1 MAAGLCARRLVQTL
15 AALTSTAAFPW
26 FVDLLCLAD
35 DAPERRFSDEL
46 LCALPARPP
55 APPLFALR
63 PVDFSASTFSRNT
76 STPLLLP
83 SVFAVF
89 KCSDWLVANLTR
101 NPTFLALR
109 ERLHPY
115 RILSES
121 GPPFGTIQRFFSLR
135 VLTSGTSCS
144 PPRPHRTSKAATCF
158 FFPISE

>member
-1 MAAGLCARRLVQTL
+1 LRPSGSPTCASALCAQASRLLGLDFQSKHVDSL
-15 AALTSTAAFPW
+15 ALTIG
-26 FVDLLCLAD
+26 
-35 DAPERRFSDEL
+35 
-46 LCALPARPP
+46 
-55 APPLFALR
+55 
-63 PVDFSASTFSRNT
+63 
-76 STPLLLP
+76 
-83 SVFAVF
+83 FAVF